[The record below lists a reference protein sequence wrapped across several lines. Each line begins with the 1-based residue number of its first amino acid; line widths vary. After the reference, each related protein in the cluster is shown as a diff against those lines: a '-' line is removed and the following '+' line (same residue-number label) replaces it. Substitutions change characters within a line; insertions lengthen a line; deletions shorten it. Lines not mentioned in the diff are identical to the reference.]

1 MRKNDGKENLMGR
14 LWVRSH
20 GSLVFY
26 SLVHVL
32 VLVLVLV
39 LVYLYVYMNLSETAA
54 DPYQMET
61 DLAVVAVC
69 PHTTELCA
77 TVITSNRSMFKIW
90 FCQSVNL
97 CFSWAKTS
105 SSDKLPVGWVNCSI
119 PLIRLALNWPNKS
132 RVGASCLSSS
142 ATTLIGW
149 LGDH

>member
-26 SLVHVL
+26 SLVH
-32 VLVLVLV
+32 VLV

-69 PHTTELCA
+69 PHATQLCA
-77 TVITSNRSMFKIW
+77 TVITSNRCMFKIW

-97 CFSWAKTS
+97 CFSGAKAS
-105 SSDKLPVGWVNCSI
+105 SSDKLPVG
-119 PLIRLALNWPNKS
+119 
-132 RVGASCLSSS
+132 
-142 ATTLIGW
+142 
-149 LGDH
+149 

>member
-26 SLVHVL
+26 S
-32 VLVLVLV
+32 LVLVLV

-61 DLAVVAVC
+61 DLAVAAGC

-77 TVITSNRSMFKIW
+77 TVITSNRCMFKIW

-97 CFSWAKTS
+97 CFS
-105 SSDKLPVGWVNCSI
+105 
-119 PLIRLALNWPNKS
+119 
-132 RVGASCLSSS
+132 
-142 ATTLIGW
+142 
-149 LGDH
+149 